1 MQIFLLT
8 FIIFGLA
15 MFGLAIGWLF
25 NEKVLKGSCGGVSS
39 LPGMENHKCS
49 CSNPCEKR
57 KAQMLKSAESSEKK
71 EQVIE
76 FRV

>member
-15 MFGLAIGWLF
+15 MFGLAIGWLL
-25 NEKVLKGSCGGVSS
+25 NAKALKGSCGGISS
-39 LPGMENHKCS
+39 LPGMASHKCS

-57 KAQMLKSAESSEKK
+57 KAQMLKSAESSEKR
-71 EQVIE
+71 EEVIE